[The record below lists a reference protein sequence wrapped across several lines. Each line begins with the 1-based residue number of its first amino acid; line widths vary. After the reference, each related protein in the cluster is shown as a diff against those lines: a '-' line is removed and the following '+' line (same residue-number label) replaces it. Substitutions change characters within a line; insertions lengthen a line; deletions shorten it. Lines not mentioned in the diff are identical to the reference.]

1 MLRTVKDKTTKAER
15 GIVYAFAIAC
25 IPVCAFFEWRFQEG
39 ALATAATFFLLSVAL
54 LSLLVAKHEET
65 TLENLGVSFLAAV
78 YPTVLLSLLVLTN
91 HTATASGL
99 GKIAFNSN
107 VMILM
112 IFVIS
117 PCADSIAYVFGR
129 FLKKYFPKKMA
140 PKLSPNKTVVGGIG
154 GLVGGMLGALVL
166 YFIYNATAGSF
177 ADMGIWLP
185 VYLLIG
191 LLAAA
196 ATAFGDLVE
205 SCIKRKV
212 GLKDMGS
219 IMPGHGGALDR
230 IDGTLFATI
239 VVYIVFLVVR
249 ALV

>member
-1 MLRTVKDKTTKAER
+1 
-15 GIVYAFAIAC
+15 
-25 IPVCAFFEWRFQEG
+25 
-39 ALATAATFFLLSVAL
+39 
-54 LSLLVAKHEET
+54 
-65 TLENLGVSFLAAV
+65 
-78 YPTVLLSLLVLTN
+78 
-91 HTATASGL
+91 
-99 GKIAFNSN
+99 
-107 VMILM
+107 
-112 IFVIS
+112 
-117 PCADSIAYVFGR
+117 
-129 FLKKYFPKKMA
+129 MA
-140 PKLSPNKTVVGGIG
+140 
-154 GLVGGMLGALVL
+154 
-166 YFIYNATAGSF
+166 
-177 ADMGIWLP
+177 IWLP